1 MQQFI
6 KMKGGQIKMGYSY
19 RMQKNT
25 VQDERKQM
33 HTVYGIEAID
43 SAGKILSSFPD
54 VFFDRQTAERFVD
67 LCNDGKL
74 SLIHLR
80 DVVTDALAG

>member
-1 MQQFI
+1 
-6 KMKGGQIKMGYSY
+6 MGYSY

-25 VQDERKQM
+25 VQDEKKRV

-43 SAGKILSSFPD
+43 SAGKVLSSFPD
-54 VFFDRQTAERFVD
+54 VFFDRRAAERFVG

-80 DVVTDALAG
+80 DVVADALAG

>member
-1 MQQFI
+1 
-6 KMKGGQIKMGYSY
+6 MGYFY
-19 RMQKNT
+19 RMQRNT
-25 VQDERKQM
+25 VQDEKKQV

-43 SAGKILSSFPD
+43 SAGKVLSSFPD
-54 VFFDRQTAERFVD
+54 VFFDRQAAERFVG

-80 DVVTDALAG
+80 DVVADALAG

>member
-1 MQQFI
+1 
-6 KMKGGQIKMGYSY
+6 MKGGQNTMGDYSY

-54 VFFDRQTAERFVD
+54 VFFDRQTAERFVS
-67 LCNDGKL
+67 LCNNGKL

-80 DVVTDALAG
+80 DVVADALAG

>member
-1 MQQFI
+1 
-6 KMKGGQIKMGYSY
+6 MGYFY

-25 VQDERKQM
+25 VQDEKKQVY
-33 HTVYGIEAID
+33 TVYGIEAID
-43 SAGKILSSFPD
+43 CTGKVLSSFPD
-54 VFFDRQTAERFVD
+54 VFFDRQAAERFVG

-80 DVVTDALAG
+80 DVVADALAG

>member
-1 MQQFI
+1 
-6 KMKGGQIKMGYSY
+6 MKGGQNTMGDYSY